1 MTSVRSKSIR
11 SLLRRLRDDKRGT
24 MAAVMA
30 VAAVPIIGI
39 AGIGIDSGRGYMLK
53 QRMSQALDA
62 AALAGGRA
70 VYSESR
76 DADIAKFYFANIPQG
91 YLGATLQT
99 PSIVIGENNETV
111 TLAATAE
118 LPSTF
123 TRVLGV
129 EEMNV
134 QARVVV
140 RRANRG
146 LELVMVLDS
155 TGSMQDDNKIG
166 KLKSA
171 ANNLLD
177 ILYGAN
183 NDSAEKL
190 YVGVAPYTTAVNI
203 GPARTGWLA
212 GHNPSA
218 YDNGSWRGCVE
229 ARPYPYEESQADATP
244 TAQPFT
250 SYFYATTRNQ
260 SWYYNGNKVTNSYTS
275 DNSWS
280 QWNAGDNDASH
291 TGRGPNKWCQLASR
305 SEILPLQGSKATA
318 KQAINAM
325 SADSVGTL
333 TNVGL
338 AWGWRMV
345 SPNWRGLWGTS
356 GQWNSTTPA
365 ELPLD
370 YNTPGMDK
378 ALIVMTDGLT
388 NMPAG
393 NGQTGCNAWT
403 GAGPCSF
410 PYGTYTAFG
419 RLSDGRLGT
428 VSKDAADATLNN
440 RIAETCTAI
449 KAQNVKIY
457 TIVLAT
463 PDPGVQE
470 LFRNCATAP
479 EFFYNSPTADQL
491 AGVFQQIA
499 LQLSQLRLQE

>member
-1 MTSVRSKSIR
+1 MTSVRTKSIR
-11 SLLRRLRDDKRGT
+11 ALLRRLRDDKRGT

-30 VAAVPIIGI
+30 VAAVPIIGV
-39 AGIGIDSGRGYMLK
+39 AGVGVDTARGYMLK

-70 VYSESR
+70 IYSASR

-91 YLGATLQT
+91 YLGATLSA
-99 PSIVIGENNETV
+99 PVPEIGTNSETL
-111 TLAATAE
+111 TLVATAE

-129 EEMNV
+129 DEINV

-171 ANNLLD
+171 ANGLLD

-183 NDSAEKL
+183 SDTAEKL
-190 YVGVAPYTTAVNI
+190 YVGVAPYTTTVNI
-203 GPARTGWLA
+203 GNRTSWLTGYTA
-212 GHNPSA
+212 SA
-218 YDNGSWRGCVE
+218 YNNGTWRGCVE
-229 ARPYPYEESQADATP
+229 ARAYPYEESQADAKP
-244 TAQPFT
+244 ADQLFKP
-250 SYFYATTRNQ
+250 YFYATT
-260 SWYYNGNKVTNSYTS
+260 SGKTWYHNGLKVTNSYT
-275 DNSWS
+275 
-280 QWNAGDNDASH
+280 GDNNWTATTAGSNNSSH
-291 TGRGPNKWCQLASR
+291 TGAGPNKYCQLKSKA
-305 SEILPLQGSKATA
+305 EILPLQTSKAKA

-325 SADSVGTL
+325 AADSVGTL

-356 GQWNSTTPA
+356 ATWGTTTPA

-378 ALIVMTDGLT
+378 ALIVLTDGLT

-393 NGQTGCNAWT
+393 TGQNGCNAAT
-403 GAGPCSF
+403 GAGPCTF

-419 RLSDGRLGT
+419 RLSEGRLGT
-428 VSKDAADATLNN
+428 VSKDPADITLNQ

-449 KAQNVKIY
+449 KANNVKVY
-457 TIVLAT
+457 TIVLDT
-463 PDPGVQE
+463 TDTSVQE
-470 LFRNCATAP
+470 LFRECASGP
-479 EFFYNSPTADQL
+479 EFYYNSPTADQL